1 MVGTASCYCERV
13 RMALSIFG
21 LAYIAALASVT
32 LTLYRCSVIVQL
44 WLVFEIRGDD

>member
-1 MVGTASCYCERV
+1 
-13 RMALSIFG
+13 MALSIFG